1 MTIKY
6 EDPKDNPNRENLLTN
21 YIDYLLNI
29 GLIDI
34 ESKSC
39 YEAYFYIGKL
49 CSLGPTQKEFKIFLE
64 KKNVFIQALKA
75 LYEKVETIDFKES
88 IFVYILYSINILNFF
103 IPSNDKVIFFV
114 FVGNIGYSNSCPL
127 PYRDHSVNVP
137 SLDVLFLLPFT
148 GQSP

>member
-1 MTIKY
+1 M
-6 EDPKDNPNRENLLTN
+6 
-21 YIDYLLNI
+21 
-29 GLIDI
+29 
-34 ESKSC
+34 
-39 YEAYFYIGKL
+39 
-49 CSLGPTQKEFKIFLE
+49 E

-114 FVGNIGYSNSCPL
+114 FVGNIVGYSNSRPL
-127 PYRDHSVNVP
+127 PYRDHSFNVT

-148 GQSP
+148 GQSPRPSTVHGLTFPTVYRPPFSVYHSAFTVFLILIVFSPSQKAFIVKRKNFSILNYRRIFY